1 MNKIEICN
9 KIVAKALKEDLAG
22 LNTRLKIKAQ
32 GSIDFSQ
39 PAPHGDEGFNLMLK
53 KDNELRKIVDD
64 YVTINIMK
72 VITVSPLR
80 QRAIKDH
87 TKENTITYEELYY
100 FSDHS
105 DEVALQNLRSAG
117 NPIVR
122 QLKFWAYCFKKWYHT
137 KSFIKKILR
146 VANKQPFVKKLKSF
160 KRYLS
165 VVMINPMRWVEYKV
179 VCKNNDLIRDLRD
192 IYASQMGNIFF
203 ATGSIN
209 DTYFDYITRNAP
221 KELNNGRKGIV

>member
-9 KIVAKALKEDLAG
+9 KVVAKALREDLSW
-22 LNTRLKIKAQ
+22 LNTRLKITAQ
-32 GSIDFSQ
+32 GSMDFSQ

-53 KDNELRKIVDD
+53 KDNGLRKIVDD
-64 YVTINIMK
+64 YVTVNIMK
-72 VITVSPLR
+72 AIAVSPLR
-80 QRAIKDH
+80 QRAIEDH
-87 TKENTITYEELYY
+87 VKENTITYEELYY

-105 DEVALQNLRSAG
+105 DEVLKNLRGVG

-137 KSFIKKILR
+137 RSFIKKILR
-146 VANKQPFVKKLKSF
+146 VVNKQPFVKKLKSF

-179 VCKNNDLIRDLRD
+179 VCKNQELVRDLQN

-203 ATGSIN
+203 ATGGI
-209 DTYFDYITRNAP
+209 DDMYFDYIARNAP
-221 KELNNGRKGIV
+221 KELNNGRKGTV